1 MHHEHSFTW
10 LSLIPGL
17 AHYSQPVVMAIFVAT
32 ALVLVT
38 FLARIQLMARMKT
51 ADQGVIPEA
60 KMTFR
65 NFFEIVA
72 EMLYKMTESVIG
84 EHDAPKYFP
93 VIGSIFIFIFVSN
106 LMGLIPGFP
115 ASTSDLN
122 TTLALGAFVFIYYN
136 LMGLKEGGLGYIKH
150 FFGPVMWLAPLML
163 VIEIASHIFRPLS
176 LALRLR
182 GNINGDHV
190 VLGVFND
197 LTPYFIPTI
206 FYGLGLFVCFVQ
218 AFVFSLMTMVYVS
231 LATAHDDH

>member
-17 AHYSQPVVMAIFVAT
+17 SHYPQAVVMAIFVST

-38 FLARIQLMARMKT
+38 LLARMQLMARLKT

-115 ASTSDLN
+115 ASTGDLN
-122 TTLALGAFVFIYYN
+122 TTLALGTFVFLYYN
-136 LMGLKEGGLGYIKH
+136 AMGLKEGGLGYIKH

>member
-17 AHYSQPVVMAIFVAT
+17 AHYPSHVVMAVFVAT
-32 ALVLVT
+32 ALVLIT
-38 FLARIQLMARMKT
+38 FIARAQLVARMKT

-65 NFFEIVA
+65 NFFEIAA

-106 LMGLIPGFP
+106 LLGLIPGFP

-122 TTLALGAFVFIYYN
+122 TTLALGTFVFVYYN
-136 LMGLKEGGLGYIKH
+136 LMGLKEGGLSYIKH

-197 LTPYFIPTI
+197 LTPYFVPTI